1 MNSLLRRGLLI
12 GLIGF
17 LSACGFQLQGSH
29 NWPSEWPHYR
39 LDYSARQPAM
49 LYFATALDRAL
60 QQRGVTAQG
69 EPRFTIKL
77 HRLRDTRV
85 VAAIGED
92 GKAVEYELGRHVD
105 FQILA
110 GEWRSEVYSL
120 SADRRMSFDPTVVLA
135 KDVEEARL
143 REGLARDLIE
153 LLLLRA
159 EVDLR
164 SLPGDA

>member
-1 MNSLLRRGLLI
+1 MLGGLVSL
-12 GLIGF
+12 

-29 NWPSEWPHYR
+29 NWPSDWPHYQ
-39 LDYSARQPAM
+39 LDYSARKPAM

-77 HRLRDTRV
+77 HNLRDTRL
-85 VAAIGED
+85 VAAIGAD
-92 GKAVEYELGRHVD
+92 GKAVEYELGRHID

-110 GEWRSEVYSL
+110 GEWRSQVYSL

-135 KDVEEARL
+135 KEAEEARL
-143 REGLARDLIE
+143 REGLSRDLIE

-159 EVDLR
+159 EVELR
-164 SLPGDA
+164 SLPSGSLG